1 MNARLAAV
9 HSQPARTTPNVRV
22 HCGFLFNHD
31 QLHQMAHSAPIAF
44 ELMRMSSS
52 IRVSLFATTQAQLDY
67 LEKAL
72 LRNGLPLDGLHLI
85 SLPVWLQGVAGMIDT
100 AIPFSRVLTLLV
112 NREAFRDLEVL
123 VVPEKTS
130 LLLRSGGGLKALKFV
145 HTRHGAGDREVG
157 FDRQSGKF
165 DLVLMSGA
173 KIRDRLQTAGLLV
186 RDGYAIVGYPKFD
199 LYPAQTGRP
208 RLFDNDRKTV
218 LYNPHCSPL
227 LSSWFEDGLEVLEAF
242 SRSEKYNL
250 IFAPHVMLFRKK
262 VQFSLKPFRTHR
274 TGRIPARY
282 LNCPNILVDLGS
294 ERSSDMT
301 YTEAADLYLG
311 DVSSQIY
318 EFLRRPRPCAFID
331 SHGFDWHGNNNY
343 RHWTC
348 GPVLAGAG
356 NVIADVDRA
365 LASHRDYEA
374 AQRALFEYSIDMRE
388 TPSSRRG
395 AEAILRY
402 VERTFPQRPPRDS
415 SPAFDL

>member
-9 HSQPARTTPNVRV
+9 HSQPVETTPNRRV

-44 ELMRMSSS
+44 ELMRMSASV
-52 IRVSLFATTQAQLDY
+52 RVSLFATTQAQFDY
-67 LEKAL
+67 LENAL
-72 LRNGLPLDGLHLI
+72 LDNGLPLDGLRLI
-85 SLPVWLQGVAGMIDT
+85 SLPAWLKGVAGMIDA

-112 NREAFRDLEVL
+112 NRECFRDLEVL

-130 LLLRSGGGLKALKFV
+130 LILRSVAGLAALKFV

-173 KIRDRLQTAGLLV
+173 KIRDRLQEAGLLV
-186 RDGYAIVGYPKFD
+186 PDGYAIVGYPKFD
-199 LYPAQTGRP
+199 LLTAHSARP

-227 LSSWFEDGLEVLEAF
+227 LSSWFEDGLDVLEAF
-242 SRSEKYNL
+242 SRSDKYNL

-262 VQFSLKPFRTHR
+262 IQFSLKPFRTHR
-274 TGRIPARY
+274 TGHLPARY

-331 SHGFDWHGNNNY
+331 SHGLDWHGDSNY

-356 NVIADVDRA
+356 NLIEGVDRA
-365 LASHRDYEA
+365 LASHPDYEA
-374 AQRALFEYSIDMRE
+374 AQRTLFEYSIDMRE

-395 AEAILRY
+395 AEAILSY
-402 VERTFPQRPPRDS
+402 VARTFAQRPPRDG
-415 SPAFDL
+415 SPAIDI